1 MIFRICEK
9 HEQIL
14 YRWDVVQLRTL
25 DQTDSGFQTAFD
37 ISYYDSIGRRHSF
50 GIVKIGRR
58 GMKPGRIKDVLPDE
72 FAKLPE
78 DFFSLGQDEYYYE
91 RIKDFDKQM
100 GDQDRGGMRHELLKA
115 LRDAAYDLSI
125 FETNL
130 AEAVMKKS
138 LLIHIVTDDDE
149 DNRKAVA
156 KVKGQFNRMA
166 EKGHAR
172 LTKYHFS
179 YTAPQPKEPQIKPVS
194 LEFAVDPASN
204 PPTNVHAMIG
214 RNGCGK
220 THLIHHMVQ
229 CLQDKHGNYGRFNFF
244 DNIEATQ
251 EFANVICIAF
261 SPFDSFPKAVK
272 KKRDLPATFVGLN
285 EDVLNQYLVSS
296 SKSGNDK
303 ENISSTDTY
312 KDDRLSEQNCSENR
326 LMEAICDQFWKYL
339 RYCMITSHRQML
351 WVESITTL
359 KTGFNE
365 YECVI
370 FQRIQELIDSMKGKF
385 EEEKFQGNKQNIMD
399 QFKALSSGHKV
410 VLLTITSCVAE
421 IEERSILFLDEP
433 ENHLHPPLLSALI
446 RTLSDLLRKRNGVA
460 IVSTHSP
467 IVLQEIPQSCVWL
480 LTRYGLE
487 YIEPDRLDRETFG
500 ASLGTL
506 IDDAFNFEV
515 NQSGFHKLMVDAAEK
530 YNSFEEVLE
539 LYQGQLGNEAGIL
552 LRMLMRKKRW
562 KEQENA
568 LS

>member
-1 MIFRICEK
+1 
-9 HEQIL
+9 
-14 YRWDVVQLRTL
+14 
-25 DQTDSGFQTAFD
+25 
-37 ISYYDSIGRRHSF
+37 
-50 GIVKIGRR
+50 
-58 GMKPGRIKDVLPDE
+58 
-72 FAKLPE
+72 
-78 DFFSLGQDEYYYE
+78 
-91 RIKDFDKQM
+91 
-100 GDQDRGGMRHELLKA
+100 
-115 LRDAAYDLSI
+115 
-125 FETNL
+125 
-130 AEAVMKKS
+130 
-138 LLIHIVTDDDE
+138 
-149 DNRKAVA
+149 
-156 KVKGQFNRMA
+156 
-166 EKGHAR
+166 
-172 LTKYHFS
+172 
-179 YTAPQPKEPQIKPVS
+179 
-194 LEFAVDPASN
+194 
-204 PPTNVHAMIG
+204 
-214 RNGCGK
+214 
-220 THLIHHMVQ
+220 
-229 CLQDKHGNYGRFNFF
+229 
-244 DNIEATQ
+244 
-251 EFANVICIAF
+251 
-261 SPFDSFPKAVK
+261 
-272 KKRDLPATFVGLN
+272 
-285 EDVLNQYLVSS
+285 
-296 SKSGNDK
+296 
-303 ENISSTDTY
+303 
-312 KDDRLSEQNCSENR
+312 
-326 LMEAICDQFWKYL
+326 
-339 RYCMITSHRQML
+339 ML

-370 FQRIQELIDSMKGKF
+370 FQRIQELIDSMKGQF

-467 IVLQEIPQSCVWL
+467 IVLQEIPKSCVWL